1 MRAVRGQKR
10 DKMLGMMLAKG
21 GRMPGNPDARAGG
34 GLADSGCGRSAGAAP
49 LEDRPDGPPHEV
61 GQRYLRDDH
70 REQGKAGCNDDLQQR
85 SRIHGDDARLQVG
98 LSRDMRRMRARI
110 SESSLGRPQRRRDF
124 RRQRSRAGACSS
136 IRRITNLR

>member
-70 REQGKAGCNDDLQQR
+70 REQGKAGCK
-85 SRIHGDDARLQVG
+85 
-98 LSRDMRRMRARI
+98 
-110 SESSLGRPQRRRDF
+110 SSLGRPQRRRDF